1 MGKYAQDAAKLL
13 ELVGGKEN
21 IAAVS
26 HCITRMRFVLNDP
39 ALANIEAIEAKG
51 VSKGIAKGPLYFFQ
65 RSDSTVTLKVVSDI
79 EAEKARLAVAQE
91 QSIRQLN
98 ALAEKCQ
105 EDAGEEMAVLFET
118 HAMLV
123 EDEDF
128 VECIT
133 SLIDEESCNAEH
145 AVEQAGIQFAAMFA
159 AMDDAYMQARAAD
172 IKDVAKRILNNL
184 LGVVDGGI
192 HSDVPVILAADD
204 LAPSETLQLDKS
216 KILGFVTM
224 GGSGNSHTAI
234 LARTMGIPAI
244 CGAGEA
250 LAEGYN
256 GRVGYIDGETGQLII
271 DPDAMTQAALKEKYE
286 KQQETRKL
294 LETMKGQEDITL
306 DGKKMLLYCNIGSP
320 EDVAAV
326 LANDGQGI
334 GLFRSEFLY
343 LSASDYPTEDEQF
356 EAYRSVADAMNG
368 KRVVIRTL
376 DIGADKQVDYFD
388 MKEEENPA
396 LGVRAIRICLN
407 RPEVFRTQ
415 LRALYR
421 ASVYGKIAIMFPMI
435 TSVWEV
441 KECKRACM
449 SVMKELEAEG
459 IPYDKDTELGIMIE
473 TPSSVFVAEELAKL
487 VDFFSVGTNDL
498 TQYTLACDRQA
509 NDLGKFYDP
518 HHPALLRAIKMAADA
533 AHKAGIW
540 IGICGELGADIS
552 MLPTFLAMGIDEL
565 SVSPSAVLPVRA
577 AIRQSIAQTCT
588 LEMLEC

>member
-1 MGKYAQDAAKLL
+1 M
-13 ELVGGKEN
+13 
-21 IAAVS
+21 
-26 HCITRMRFVLNDP
+26 IT
-39 ALANIEAIEAKG
+39 IQGKG

-65 RSDSTVTLKVVSDI
+65 RSDTTVTLKVVSDI

-105 EDAGEEMAVLFET
+105 KDAGEEMAVLFET

-133 SLIDEESCNAEH
+133 SLIDEESCNAEY
-145 AVEQAGIQFAAMFA
+145 AVEQAGIRFAAMFA

-184 LGVVDGGI
+184 LGVVEGGI
-192 HSDVPVILAADD
+192 HSDVPVILTADD
-204 LAPSETLQLDKS
+204 LTPSETLQLDKS

-250 LAEGYN
+250 LAEDYN

-286 KQQETRKL
+286 KQQETKKL

-356 EAYRSVADAMNG
+356 EAYRSVAAAMNG

-449 SVMKELEAEG
+449 SVMKELEADG

-473 TPSSVFVAEELAKL
+473 TPSSVFVAEELAQL

-577 AIRQSIAQTCT
+577 AIRQCIAQTCT

>member
-1 MGKYAQDAAKLL
+1 M
-13 ELVGGKEN
+13 
-21 IAAVS
+21 
-26 HCITRMRFVLNDP
+26 IT
-39 ALANIEAIEAKG
+39 IQGKG

-65 RSDSTVTLKVVSDI
+65 RSDTTVTLKVVSDI

-91 QSIRQLN
+91 QSIQQLN
-98 ALAEKCQ
+98 ALAEKCRD
-105 EDAGEEMAVLFET
+105 DAGEEMAVLFET
-118 HAMLV
+118 HAMFV

-133 SLIDEESCNAEH
+133 SLIDEKSCNAEY

-192 HSDVPVILAADD
+192 RSDVPVILAADD

-250 LAEGYN
+250 LAESYN

-286 KQQETRKL
+286 KQQETKKL

-356 EAYRSVADAMNG
+356 EAYRSVAAAMNG

-388 MKEEENPA
+388 MKKEENPA

-441 KECKRACM
+441 KECKRACV

-459 IPYDKDTELGIMIE
+459 IPYNKDTELGIMVE

>member
-1 MGKYAQDAAKLL
+1 M
-13 ELVGGKEN
+13 
-21 IAAVS
+21 
-26 HCITRMRFVLNDP
+26 IT
-39 ALANIEAIEAKG
+39 IQGKG

-65 RSDSTVTLKVVSDI
+65 RSDTTVTLKVVSDI

-91 QSIRQLN
+91 QSIQQLN
-98 ALAEKCQ
+98 ALAEKCRD
-105 EDAGEEMAVLFET
+105 DAGEEMAVLFET
-118 HAMLV
+118 HAMFV

-133 SLIDEESCNAEH
+133 SLIDEESCNAEY

-172 IKDVAKRILNNL
+172 IKDVAKRIVNNL

-192 HSDVPVILAADD
+192 RSDVPVILAADD

-256 GRVGYIDGETGQLII
+256 GHVGYIDGETGQLII

-286 KQQETRKL
+286 KQQETKKL

-356 EAYRSVADAMNG
+356 EAYRSVAAAMNG

-441 KECKRACM
+441 KECKRACV

-459 IPYDKDTELGIMIE
+459 IPYNKDTELGIMIE

-540 IGICGELGADIS
+540 IGICGELGADVS

>member
-1 MGKYAQDAAKLL
+1 M
-13 ELVGGKEN
+13 
-21 IAAVS
+21 
-26 HCITRMRFVLNDP
+26 IT
-39 ALANIEAIEAKG
+39 IQGKG

-65 RSDSTVTLKVVSDI
+65 RSDTTVTLKVVSDI

-118 HAMLV
+118 HAMFV

-133 SLIDEESCNAEH
+133 SLIDEESCNAEY

-192 HSDVPVILAADD
+192 DSEEPVILAADD
-204 LAPSETLQLDKS
+204 LTPSETLQLDKS

-250 LAEGYN
+250 LAESYN

-286 KQQETRKL
+286 KQQETKKL

>member
-1 MGKYAQDAAKLL
+1 M
-13 ELVGGKEN
+13 
-21 IAAVS
+21 
-26 HCITRMRFVLNDP
+26 IT
-39 ALANIEAIEAKG
+39 IQGKG

-65 RSDSTVTLKVVSDI
+65 RSDTMVTLKVVSDI

-91 QSIRQLN
+91 QSIQQLN
-98 ALAEKCQ
+98 ALAEQCQ

-118 HAMLV
+118 HAMFV

-133 SLIDEESCNAEH
+133 SLIDEKSCNAEY

-172 IKDVAKRILNNL
+172 IKDVAKRILDNL

-192 HSDVPVILAADD
+192 RSDVPVILAADD

-250 LAEGYN
+250 LAESYN

-286 KQQETRKL
+286 KQQETKKL

-356 EAYRSVADAMNG
+356 EAYRSVAAAMNG

-441 KECKRACM
+441 KECKRACV

-459 IPYDKDTELGIMIE
+459 IPYDKDTELGIMVE

-540 IGICGELGADIS
+540 IGICGELGADVS

>member
-1 MGKYAQDAAKLL
+1 M
-13 ELVGGKEN
+13 
-21 IAAVS
+21 
-26 HCITRMRFVLNDP
+26 IT
-39 ALANIEAIEAKG
+39 IQGKG

-65 RSDSTVTLKVVSDI
+65 RPDTTVTLKVVSDI
-79 EAEKARLAVAQE
+79 DAEKARLAVAQE
-91 QSIRQLN
+91 QSIQQLN
-98 ALAEKCQ
+98 ALAEKCRD
-105 EDAGEEMAVLFET
+105 DAGEEMAVLFET
-118 HAMLV
+118 HAMFV

-128 VECIT
+128 VECVT
-133 SLIDEESCNAEH
+133 SLMEEESCNAEY

-192 HSDVPVILAADD
+192 DSEEPVILAADD
-204 LAPSETLQLDKS
+204 LTPSETLQLDKS

-250 LAEGYN
+250 LAESYN

-286 KQQETRKL
+286 KQQETKKL

-356 EAYRSVADAMNG
+356 EAYRSVAAAMNG

-473 TPSSVFVAEELAKL
+473 TPSSVFVADELAKL

-518 HHPALLRAIKMAADA
+518 HHPAVLRALKMATDA
-533 AHKAGIW
+533 AHAAGIW

-577 AIRQSIAQTCT
+577 AIRQSIAKTCT

>member
-1 MGKYAQDAAKLL
+1 M
-13 ELVGGKEN
+13 
-21 IAAVS
+21 
-26 HCITRMRFVLNDP
+26 IT
-39 ALANIEAIEAKG
+39 IQGKG

-65 RSDSTVTLKVVSDI
+65 RSDTTVTLKVVSDI

-133 SLIDEESCNAEH
+133 SLIDKESCNAEH

-172 IKDVAKRILNNL
+172 IVDVAKRILNNL

-286 KQQETRKL
+286 KQQETKKL

-326 LANDGQGI
+326 LASDGQGI

-343 LSASDYPTEDEQF
+343 LSASDYPTENEQF

-449 SVMKELEAEG
+449 SVMKELEADG

>member
-1 MGKYAQDAAKLL
+1 M
-13 ELVGGKEN
+13 
-21 IAAVS
+21 
-26 HCITRMRFVLNDP
+26 IT
-39 ALANIEAIEAKG
+39 IQGKG

-65 RSDSTVTLKVVSDI
+65 RSDTTVTLKVVSDI

-91 QSIRQLN
+91 QSIQQLN
-98 ALAEKCQ
+98 ALAEKCRD
-105 EDAGEEMAVLFET
+105 DAGEEMAVLFET
-118 HAMLV
+118 HAMFV

-133 SLIDEESCNAEH
+133 SLIEEKSCNAEY

-159 AMDDAYMQARAAD
+159 TMDDAYMQARAAD
-172 IKDVAKRILNNL
+172 IKDVAKRIVNNL

-192 HSDVPVILAADD
+192 RSDVPVILAADD

-250 LAEGYN
+250 LAESYN

-286 KQQETRKL
+286 KQQETKKL

-356 EAYRSVADAMNG
+356 EAYRSVAAAMNG

-441 KECKRACM
+441 KECKRACV

-459 IPYDKDTELGIMIE
+459 IPYNKDTELGIMVE

-588 LEMLEC
+588 LGMLEC

>member
-1 MGKYAQDAAKLL
+1 M
-13 ELVGGKEN
+13 
-21 IAAVS
+21 
-26 HCITRMRFVLNDP
+26 IT
-39 ALANIEAIEAKG
+39 IQGKG

-65 RSDSTVTLKVVSDI
+65 RSDTTVTLKVVSDI

-91 QSIRQLN
+91 QSIQQLN
-98 ALAEKCQ
+98 ALAEQCQ

-118 HAMLV
+118 HAMFV

-133 SLIDEESCNAEH
+133 SLIDEKSCNAEY

-172 IKDVAKRILNNL
+172 IKDVAKRILDNL

-192 HSDVPVILAADD
+192 RSDVPVILAADD

-250 LAEGYN
+250 LAESYN

-286 KQQETRKL
+286 KQQETKKL

-356 EAYRSVADAMNG
+356 EAYRSVAAAMNG

-441 KECKRACM
+441 KECKRACV

-459 IPYDKDTELGIMIE
+459 IPYNKDTELGIMIE

-509 NDLGKFYDP
+509 NDLGKFFDP

-540 IGICGELGADIS
+540 IGICGELGADTS

>member
-1 MGKYAQDAAKLL
+1 M
-13 ELVGGKEN
+13 
-21 IAAVS
+21 
-26 HCITRMRFVLNDP
+26 IT
-39 ALANIEAIEAKG
+39 IQGKG

-65 RSDSTVTLKVVSDI
+65 RSDTTVTLKVVSDI

-91 QSIRQLN
+91 QSIQQLN
-98 ALAEKCQ
+98 ALAEKCRD
-105 EDAGEEMAVLFET
+105 DAGEEMAVLFET

-133 SLIDEESCNAEH
+133 SLIDEESCNAEY

-172 IKDVAKRILNNL
+172 IKDVAKRILDNL

-192 HSDVPVILAADD
+192 RSNVPVILAADD

-250 LAEGYN
+250 LAESYN

-286 KQQETRKL
+286 KQQETKKL

-356 EAYRSVADAMNG
+356 EAYRSVAAAMNG

-441 KECKRACM
+441 KECKRACV

-459 IPYDKDTELGIMIE
+459 IPYNKDTELGIMIE

-509 NDLGKFYDP
+509 NDLGKFFDP